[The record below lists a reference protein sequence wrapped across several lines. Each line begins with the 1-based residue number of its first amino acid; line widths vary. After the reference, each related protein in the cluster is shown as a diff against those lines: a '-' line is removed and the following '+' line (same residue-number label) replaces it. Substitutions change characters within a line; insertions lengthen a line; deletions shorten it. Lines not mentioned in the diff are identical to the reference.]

1 MWDYLSGTKQS
12 RPLKKGA
19 RCKLFHVMNRAKIL
33 KSKLPVSRK
42 GQELR
47 DPSYRSFSQQ
57 IKDLANKASK

>member
-1 MWDYLSGTKQS
+1 M
-12 RPLKKGA
+12 
-19 RCKLFHVMNRAKIL
+19 LFHVTTNRAKIL
-33 KSKLPVSRK
+33 KSKLPVSSK

>member
-1 MWDYLSGTKQS
+1 MWEYLSGTKQS

-19 RCKLFHVMNRAKIL
+19 RCMLFHVTTNRAKVL

-57 IKDLANKASK
+57 IKDLANKA

>member
-1 MWDYLSGTKQS
+1 M
-12 RPLKKGA
+12 
-19 RCKLFHVMNRAKIL
+19 LFHVTTNRAKVL